1 VPLGRGVEWGGA
13 SECFDRLGQEKDR
26 VSVNMPVKQ
35 GWAPR
40 LLFGARAA
48 GVYLRSDSRHLV
60 FQSSRAVST
69 QKDGPE
75 LVPRRTLIGSS
86 TFLARDVRC
95 RVHLTRSQNEPHP
108 NPIAQVALDRTH
120 QALLLQ
126 PINPPIEQ
134 TQQNPHISSLQISF
148 LPFEQNRYE
157 R

>member
-1 VPLGRGVEWGGA
+1 MPPGRGVEWGGA

-26 VSVNMPVKQ
+26 VSVNMAVKQ
-35 GWAPR
+35 GWTPR

-48 GVYLRSDSRHLV
+48 GVYLRSDSIWR
-60 FQSSRAVST
+60 FKSSRAVST

-108 NPIAQVALDRTH
+108 NPIAPSRIAASYTKPCYCDQ
-120 QALLLQ
+120 
-126 PINPPIEQ
+126 
-134 TQQNPHISSLQISF
+134 
-148 LPFEQNRYE
+148 
-157 R
+157 

>member
-1 VPLGRGVEWGGA
+1 MYRSALKYPGEAFLVPLGSGVKWGGT
-13 SECFDRLGQEKDR
+13 SECFDCLGQEKDR
-26 VSVNMPVKQ
+26 VSVNMAVKQ

-108 NPIAQVALDRTH
+108 ESNCPKSHWTGYTKPCCCNQ
-120 QALLLQ
+120 
-126 PINPPIEQ
+126 
-134 TQQNPHISSLQISF
+134 
-148 LPFEQNRYE
+148 
-157 R
+157 